1 MHSIDVSVQNFN
13 TEVIEKSQTVPVV
26 VDFWAPWCGPCRVLK
41 PILEK
46 LAEEYQGKFI
56 LAKVNSDEN
65 QALAGQFG
73 VRGIPSVKAIYQ
85 GKIINEF
92 SGALPEPAV
101 REFLDRIIPNDS
113 ELNRQQAMSCYE
125 KGDSKAALVLLDKAI
140 ELDPNNHTA
149 KINKATLL
157 FESNDLQAAKDL
169 IAQLPVNIQ
178 LAESVKELLAK
189 LELAARTQAL
199 PDKQTLLAQIQQD
212 DMNLQ
217 ARLDLASHYINEQ
230 AYDQALELLF
240 AVLKKDRHYQ
250 DEIARKTILSVFTL
264 LGPQDPRV
272 RAARKTLASLLN

>member
-13 TEVIEKSQTVPVV
+13 TEVIEKSRTVPVV